1 MQHLSYESRTHKRSA
16 PPSSPL
22 RFAFP
27 VVLGLAVLLL
37 IYGMVLMSHNPSDR
51 IVFAAGCVSV
61 IGVLIAWFSSL
72 SRRDTAAKV
81 EQISNV
87 MNDRLNQFSTA
98 LNKISEQQLISER
111 AKAIAFREHDR
122 ETLRHAIAEETERKD
137 WDAALALAGE
147 IEAVFG
153 YKQEA
158 DRLRDQINMQRE
170 SEVRKQVD
178 QSLANID
185 LFCRN
190 EQWSYAMREA
200 DRLIRLFPHDEQT
213 LNIPKQIESRRL
225 AHKEQLRESWQDA
238 VNRHD
243 IDGSIEILKRLDQ
256 YLTPVEAQEMQEK
269 VRQVFKDKLLLL
281 GQQFTLAMKERNWH
295 DAVRVGETIMD
306 GFPNSRM
313 AQEVRENIDL
323 LRQRV
328 AEADNAAEEAEPAN
342 A

>member
-1 MQHLSYESRTHKRSA
+1 MQQPVYQRKPA
-16 PPSSPL
+16 PAPTL
-22 RFAFP
+22 TWAFP
-27 VVLGLAVLLL
+27 AVLAAAVILL
-37 IYGMVLMSHNPSDR
+37 IYGIVLMSRNAADR

-61 IGVLIAWFSSL
+61 IGVLVAWFSSL
-72 SRRDTAAKV
+72 ARRDTAGRV
-81 EQISNV
+81 EQISNL
-87 MNDRLNQFSTA
+87 MNDRLQQFSTT

-122 ETLRHAIAEETERKD
+122 ETLRHAINEETARKD

-158 DRLRDQINMQRE
+158 DRLRDEINSQRE
-170 SEVRKQVD
+170 HEVRKQVD
-178 QSLANID
+178 DTLANID
-185 LFCRN
+185 HFCRN

-200 DRLIRLFPHDEQT
+200 ERLIRLFPHDDQT

-225 AHKEQLRESWQDA
+225 AHKQQLRESWEDA

-256 YLTPVEAQEMQEK
+256 YLTPAEAQTMQEN

-281 GQQFTLAMKERNWH
+281 GQQFTLAMREKNYPE
-295 DAVRVGETIMD
+295 ALKVGETIID

-323 LRQRV
+323 LRRRV
-328 AEADNAAEEAEPAN
+328 SEADNEAEAE
-342 A
+342 AASA

>member
-1 MQHLSYESRTHKRSA
+1 MTY
-16 PPSSPL
+16 
-22 RFAFP
+22 AFP
-27 VVLGLAVLLL
+27 VVLALAVLLL
-37 IYGMVLMSHNPSDR
+37 IYGLVLMSHNRNDR

-72 SRRDTAAKV
+72 TRRDTAVRV
-81 EQISNV
+81 EQLSNL
-87 MNDRLNQFSTA
+87 MNDRLAQFTTA
-98 LNKISEQQLISER
+98 INKISEQQLISER

-122 ETLRHAIAEETERKD
+122 ETLRHAIAEETARKD

-147 IEAVFG
+147 IEEVFG

-158 DRLRDQINMQRE
+158 DRLRDEINSQRE

-178 QSLANID
+178 QTVANID
-185 LFCRN
+185 HFCRN

-200 DRLIRLFPHDEQT
+200 ERLIKLFPHDEQT
-213 LNIPKQIESRRL
+213 MNVPKQIESRRL
-225 AHKEQLRESWQDA
+225 AHKQQLRESWEDA

-243 IDGSIEILKRLDQ
+243 IDGSIEILRRLDQ
-256 YLTPVEAQEMQEK
+256 YLTPAEAQEMQEK

-281 GQQFTLAMKERNWH
+281 GQQFTLAMKERDWH
-295 DAVRVGETIMD
+295 GAVRLGETIMD

-328 AEADNAAEEAEPAN
+328 AEADNAAEAETAN